1 MAILP
6 ILTVPHPILRQKAK
20 RVPRIDRSIHTLLDD
35 MVDTMRN
42 AFGVGLAANQ
52 VGQLLRVITI
62 ELPPEDEDAPEGE
75 RGQLYRLV
83 NPQIVRRTGTRE
95 VEEGC
100 LSVPGYRGFIN
111 RSVRVTIKAL
121 SDDSKEVRIKA
132 EDILAQA
139 LEHEIDHL
147 NGILYLDHLESH
159 EKLEKLEAAA
169 TPSSTE

>member
-1 MAILP
+1 M
-6 ILTVPHPILRQKAK
+6 
-20 RVPRIDRSIHTLLDD
+20 
-35 MVDTMRN
+35 
-42 AFGVGLAANQ
+42 
-52 VGQLLRVITI
+52 
-62 ELPPEDEDAPEGE
+62 
-75 RGQLYRLV
+75 
-83 NPQIVRRTGTRE
+83 
-95 VEEGC
+95 EEGC